1 MKKILLVAFLLAITT
16 LSLRAQVTITTNA
29 LPQVSTINVQ
39 LSDNST
45 ISSQTISSPGGNQ
58 VWDFSSEWI
67 VTDTARTEYVTAST
81 LPGSSNFP
89 SSNLGVMYN
98 FPGGDFNIFYETN
111 SNGLYLSGI
120 YQNLPGFL
128 EAVITSANNLQLPV
142 PFSIGSDITY
152 TSRTVSIT
160 IYDINFSI
168 PADMT
173 ISNQT
178 NRISADA
185 WGSLTT
191 PAQTSNVLRVRTQ
204 LLGSVDSVF
213 TDSTFTGSNFVFD
226 NTSSTSPDSHVNY
239 LFLSNTPGGIVMS
252 LSTDTASGEVTLS
265 GYTDNSITSVKDL
278 NSTATVSVYPN
289 PVAST
294 LHFNMDGQTGTSL
307 IIMDVSGKKV
317 FDYNIKGI
325 NQLSIA
331 TSAFANGIYFYQILN
346 NQSQPIKRGK
356 FIVQN

>member
-1 MKKILLVAFLLAITT
+1 MKKNLLAVFLLSIACQTIHG
-16 LSLRAQVTITTNA
+16 QVTLTTNA
-29 LPQVSTINVQ
+29 LPQIGTITVQ

-45 ISSQTISSPGGNQ
+45 ISSQTISAPGGNQ
-58 VWDFSSEWI
+58 TWNFSTDWI
-67 VTDTARTEYVTAST
+67 TTDTNFTEYVAAST
-81 LPGSSNFP
+81 LTGNNNFP
-89 SSNLGVMYN
+89 SANLGVMYTVS
-98 FPGGDFNIFYETN
+98 GGDFNIFYETN

-120 YQNLPGFL
+120 YQNFPAFL
-128 EAVITSANNLQLPV
+128 EGIITSTNNLQLPV
-142 PFSIGSDITY
+142 PFSMGSDITY
-152 TSRTVSIT
+152 TSRTVSVS
-160 IYDINFSI
+160 IYDINFMI

-191 PAQTSNVLRVRTQ
+191 PSQTANVLRMRTQ
-204 LLGSVDSVF
+204 LLGSVDSVY
-213 TDSTFTGSNFVFD
+213 TDTTYTGSNFVFD
-226 NTSSTSPDSHVNY
+226 NTSNTTPDSHVNY
-239 LFLSNTPGGIVMS
+239 LFLSNTPGGFVMS
-252 LSTDTASGEVTLS
+252 LSADTATGDVTLS
-265 GYTDNSITSVKDL
+265 SYTDNSITNVQDL
-278 NSTATVSVYPN
+278 NTTATVSVYPN

-294 LHFNMDGQTGTSL
+294 LHFNMDGQTGSSL
-307 IIMDVSGKKV
+307 VIMDVSGKKV

-331 TSAFANGIYFYQILN
+331 TSTFANGIYFYQILN